1 MALRA
6 VEIEALLT
14 VDDKDVARAERN
26 IKKTGED
33 IERKPVT
40 QKVKGDEKEALNAI
54 GRVAAEGK
62 KLVSERTV
70 ATVDANI
77 ERAEKGLDRA
87 QARLDYLRSVET
99 DLDVKADIARAE
111 ANLQKL
117 ERQREA
123 LVSARTKI
131 EAIAE
136 TDKAESN
143 LQRFLSHFK
152 RDAEAAG
159 TQGGRSLTSGL
170 DAATRGAG
178 NAVGAAVGGEIED
191 TLVSA
196 LAAIPVAGGIVL
208 GAVAIGKAINSATEQ
223 GLSVEVGYDRLQGL
237 TGISPEQAGRIGR
250 AAGEAYANVFGDSI
264 ESNMNAARLGLQFR
278 IIDPAAST
286 RDAQAVIQGLAGIAD
301 VMEEDVQPVATATA
315 TLLRTGV
322 ARSAQEAFDLIAAGE
337 RNGANRAQD
346 LLDTLTEYPALFA
359 RLGLTG
365 PEALGLIVQ
374 GLDAGARNGDLAAD
388 ALKEFQIRATDAS
401 RASADGFKALG
412 LNAEEMT
419 SKIAKGGETARD
431 GLGFVLDRLRETE
444 DPVKRNAAA
453 VALFGTQA
461 EDLGNALFAMD
472 LSNAVDQLDGVRG
485 SAQRMFDTLA
495 DNDAGKL
502 EQAQRNIDVAVQGIQ
517 GALAA
522 AFSDPLSEA
531 AEFVAQ
537 NRGPILEFFSDLVNG
552 AIDFGIAA
560 SESFGEFVSGPL
572 ADAAEGVIA
581 FLKLSNFDPF
591 KDWSDLEGV
600 VADMR
605 GFDSTTSDATS
616 TLEGMRGQFNGFMDD
631 QVKVGYLSDASLRLA
646 GAIDEVGAKSG
657 DMESQVR
664 GAIAALGDEIAAADA
679 AGESQS
685 DLAGRYE
692 AGRRALEDQ
701 MVQSGMSRDAARKL
715 IETIQE
721 TPASKSTE
729 YSSNVRDEMG
739 KVSDLASRVTRLPD
753 GSFYVQGKTDDAY
766 SRLMSLQAA
775 IRQVTGNH
783 SFRIAM
789 GPGGQGG
796 ITQHDGGVVVPM
808 ASGGVLGRGLTPM
821 APIAQAVPPNTWRVV
836 GDRMKDRE
844 FFIPDDGSERSLSI
858 LLEAMRSFGVL
869 PMSDGGVVGSGS
881 GGSAQF
887 FDQSTYIAY
896 DIEKLQR
903 DKEQKM
909 RKLLGDAGLTD
920 T

>member
-208 GAVAIGKAINSATEQ
+208 GAVAIGKAINSAIEQ
-223 GLSVEVGYDRLQGL
+223 GLAVEVGYDRLQGL

-250 AAGEAYANVFGDSI
+250 AAGEAYANVFGESI

-286 RDAQAVIQGLAGIAD
+286 RDAQAVIQGLQGISD
-301 VMEEDVQPVATATA
+301 VLEEDVQPVARAVTSMLSSGLAK
-315 TLLRTGV
+315 
-322 ARSAQEAFDLIAAGE
+322 SAQEAFDILAAGA
-337 RNGANRAQD
+337 RNGVNLGED
-346 LLDTLTEYPALFA
+346 LLDTFNEYSAVFA
-359 RLGLTG
+359 SLGITG
-365 PEALGLIVQ
+365 PEALGLMNQGLASGARNSDIMADALLELRNLTTAMSDDTRAAFKLM
-374 GLDAGARNGDLAAD
+374 GLDADETAAKIAAGGPKAREGLD
-388 ALKEFQIRATDAS
+388 EIF
-401 RASADGFKALG
+401 DGLREIQDPLQKNTAGISIFGTKWEDTAGALG
-412 LNAEEMT
+412 SL
-419 SKIAKGGETARD
+419 
-431 GLGFVLDRLRETE
+431 
-444 DPVKRNAAA
+444 
-453 VALFGTQA
+453 
-461 EDLGNALFAMD
+461 D
-472 LSNAVDQLDGVRG
+472 LSTAVEQLDGVTG

-522 AFSDPLSEA
+522 AFSDPLSDA

-537 NRGPILEFFSDLVNG
+537 NRGPVLEFFSDLVNG

-591 KDWSDLEGV
+591 KDWSDLEDV
-600 VADMR
+600 VAGMR

-701 MVQSGMSRDAARKL
+701 MVQAGMSRDAARKL

-739 KVSDLASRVTRLPD
+739 KVSDLAGRVTRLPD
-753 GSFYVQGKTDDAY
+753 GSFYIQGKTDDAY

-783 SFRIAM
+783 GFKLAM

-896 DIEKLQR
+896 DVEKLQR